1 MSLRGWCEQQLKL
14 LVLYLSKIYCFNFPT
29 FSGVGGHGSI
39 GGVDGGS
46 SLGGHEQGVVS
57 GVGTPEL
64 EQFIVATLG
73 RTSSP
78 LSHAPTSGKEGGII
92 PRSMQQFRLRYGFC
106 TSGEM

>member
-1 MSLRGWCEQQLKL
+1 MKL

-29 FSGVGGHGSI
+29 FFGVGGHGSI

-46 SLGGHEQGVVS
+46 SLGGHEQGVAS
-57 GVGTPEL
+57 GVGFPEL
-64 EQFIVATLG
+64 EQFIVARLG
-73 RTSSP
+73 RTSSL